1 MIYWEMWIHRDSQQE
16 ARLQLYESLLSFTQK
31 SRAQEKKG
39 GNGGE
44 GTTEQNIWLLTGI
57 VPWQ

>member
-31 SRAQEKKG
+31 SRMQGEKKEEM
-39 GNGGE
+39 E
-44 GTTEQNIWLLTGI
+44 GKGQPNKIYGCWLG
-57 VPWQ
+57 